1 MSLLDLPAEL
11 VLAIIEHV
19 PPADHYS
26 FARACKWTAA
36 CSREILKHHQKCAAE
51 YRVISD
57 ILPLTVPRTLRAV
70 ITDPIAAFHVRSLEY
85 WGCRVE
91 WTDWQEFVKGGKS
104 MSPAKASHL
113 EGSWKWSED
122 EIAYLDRSVWE
133 SMGISWLDEE
143 GIGSLSSGNDW
154 LLKTALLAQ
163 CPRIEKFYVADCD
176 YTNESFL
183 HVFPWEHLLN
193 CIPYMLYEDT
203 NPWPTGFN
211 NLRSVAINVLDDL
224 REPGHDFIHD
234 MHPWDAELLLL
245 LPNIESL
252 YLRGLDFHADDSI
265 LDDDED
271 LRDWRSCFPSGL
283 KHLYLDSCMC
293 TESDF
298 LGLVSDH
305 EGLESFAFISCR
317 FGELEPA
324 GTEFLN
330 LMNKL
335 ACDYSSTLKSL
346 VFDRTSI
353 SEWESLEL
361 DKGFCPP
368 LDEDFQELR
377 CITVDFH
384 GERFTASES
393 EFADRLQKRVPSKLE
408 HLRLVYEWPIRDRRG
423 ASYLNSALSSFLKK
437 RGPSS
442 LKSIDI
448 REAHRSAPTTS
459 AYRQTRELCAAQG
472 IDLITCDEEADASEH
487 KDVFPK
493 PVCKSGMET
502 RPRLSDELQEFAQSE
517 DWLGSGTYSWPSR
530 PRLTRE
536 VRELMET

>member
-1 MSLLDLPAEL
+1 
-11 VLAIIEHV
+11 
-19 PPADHYS
+19 
-26 FARACKWTAA
+26 
-36 CSREILKHHQKCAAE
+36 
-51 YRVISD
+51 
-57 ILPLTVPRTLRAV
+57 
-70 ITDPIAAFHVRSLEY
+70 
-85 WGCRVE
+85 
-91 WTDWQEFVKGGKS
+91 
-104 MSPAKASHL
+104 
-113 EGSWKWSED
+113 
-122 EIAYLDRSVWE
+122 
-133 SMGISWLDEE
+133 
-143 GIGSLSSGNDW
+143 
-154 LLKTALLAQ
+154 
-163 CPRIEKFYVADCD
+163 
-176 YTNESFL
+176 
-183 HVFPWEHLLN
+183 
-193 CIPYMLYEDT
+193 MLYEDT
-203 NPWPTGFN
+203 NPWPTGFE

-293 TESDF
+293 TENDF

-335 ACDYSSTLKSL
+335 VCDYSTTLKSL

-377 CITVDFH
+377 CTSVDFH

-408 HLRLVYEWPIRDRRG
+408 HLRLVYEGPIHDRRG
-423 ASYLNSALSSFLKK
+423 ASYLNSALSSFLEK

-448 REAHRSAPTTS
+448 REAHRSPPTTS
-459 AYRQTRELCAAQG
+459 AYRQTRELCVAQG
-472 IDLITCDEEADASEH
+472 IELITSNDEADASELTNA
-487 KDVFPK
+487 FPK

-502 RPRLSDELQEFAQSE
+502 RPRLSEELQEFAQSE
-517 DWLGSGTYSWPSR
+517 EWLGSSTPSWPSR

-536 VRELMET
+536 VRELMES